1 MGCIENGAAFIISV
15 NIGSFLKRRLVSI
28 QQQAR
33 YVVGRWP
40 VLVHDGAMIS
50 LSWYLAYWLRFNL
63 SIVPNVFLVEAARLL
78 PLILICHLGTSVVLG
93 VPRGAWRFTSLY
105 DLTKVIQAVVF
116 GTAIAAA
123 LIFTYDRMW
132 AVPRSVF
139 LLQTLLLIG
148 FLAGPRMLYRIWH
161 DRISRKNTEIG
172 VEKVLIVGAGTAS
185 SMLIL
190 DLNSAKPQRYHP
202 VALVDDDSGKH
213 GTTVHGVPVVGGC
226 NTIPLLVEKDAISRI
241 LLAMPSATAAQMRT
255 AVSWCEKA
263 RVPFRTLPKVQDII
277 DGTAT
282 SRHLREVDLDDL
294 LRRKPVTL
302 DWNSIKE
309 GLEGKRIMVTG
320 GGGSIGSELC
330 RQLIRLQPA
339 KLVLID
345 QGEFNLYSIARE
357 LEEFAD
363 KIDVLPLLADV
374 CDENAMRHICA
385 SQRPEVVFHTAA
397 YKHVPLLQGQAR
409 ETVRNNVIGTRVV
422 AEASIDV
429 GCDTFVLISTDKA
442 VNPTSFMGA
451 SKRMAEIVC
460 QFLDQES
467 STRFVTVRFGN
478 VLGSAGSV
486 VPLFREQIEEGGPVT
501 VTHPEVTRYFMTLA
515 EACQLILQASVTGYG
530 QAIYMLN
537 MGEPVKILDLAEQM
551 IRLAGL
557 RIDKDIR
564 IEFTGLAPGEKLNE
578 ELFHD
583 QESSSPGGF
592 EGFLSA
598 ERRNVDREIVLNGCR
613 QLEGAC
619 DNHDYKTIVQVLE
632 RLVPEFREAENGDG
646 KMSVSNERDRKKV
659 SGTKTPPIG
668 ATFH

>member
-1 MGCIENGAAFIISV
+1 MSV
-15 NIGSFLKRRLVSI
+15 NIDSFLKRRVI
-28 QQQAR
+28 NAYQQAR
-33 YVVGRWP
+33 YVTGRWP

-50 LSWYLAYWLRFNL
+50 LSWYLAYWLRFDFGV
-63 SIVPNVFLVEAARLL
+63 IPNVFLSEAARLL
-78 PLILICHLGTSVVLG
+78 PLILVCHLGTSIVLG

-148 FLAGPRMLYRIWH
+148 FLAGPRVLYRVWH
-161 DRISRKNTEIG
+161 DRIVQQNTDVG
-172 VEKVLIVGAGTAS
+172 AEKVLIVGAGTAS

-282 SRHLREVDLDDL
+282 SQHLREVDLDDL

-302 DWNSIKE
+302 DWDSILA
-309 GLEGKRIMVTG
+309 GLKDKRVVVTG

-330 RQLIRLQPA
+330 RQLVRLQPA

-357 LEEFAD
+357 LEESAGEL
-363 KIDVLPLLADV
+363 DVLPLLADV
-374 CDENAMRHICA
+374 CDESAMRHIFS
-385 SQRPEVVFHTAA
+385 SQKPDMVFHTAA

-429 GCDTFVLISTDKA
+429 GCNAFVLISTDKA
-442 VNPTSFMGA
+442 VNPTSLMGA

-460 QFLDQES
+460 QVLDQDS
-467 STRFVTVRFGN
+467 GTRFVTVRFGN

-515 EACQLILQASVTGYG
+515 EACQLILQASVSGYG

-557 RIDKDIR
+557 RVDKDIH

-583 QESSSPGGF
+583 QESSSPTGF
-592 EGFLSA
+592 EGFLFA
-598 ERRNVDREIVLNGCR
+598 ERRDVDREIVLNGCR

-619 DNHDYKTIVQVLE
+619 RDYDYETIVRVLE
-632 RLVPEFREAENGDG
+632 SLVPEYRETQNRDG
-646 KMSVSNERDRKKV
+646 EISDSNERDRNKIEKA
-659 SGTKTPPIG
+659 KTPPIG